1 MSGYY
6 FLSDRMGGFEAPPR
20 THLLLRNLSLMNSL
34 YFLHLEYVSKKRM
47 TIRIL
52 REEETTIYI
61 YLGWDKMKSNKQGKT
76 NQMEWKNFYH
86 PYMYLSSM
94 DPI

>member
-1 MSGYY
+1 
-6 FLSDRMGGFEAPPR
+6 
-20 THLLLRNLSLMNSL
+20 
-34 YFLHLEYVSKKRM
+34 M

-52 REEETTIYI
+52 REKETTIYI
-61 YLGWDKMKSNKQGKT
+61 CLGWDKMKSNKQGKT